1 MLEHLTECDI
11 AHANAFMILNY
22 QFYCCSNMFI
32 DNRDHS
38 EKCHQ
43 ICTILRTF
51 DLTDGKAI
59 YRTFGLHYSISYKLE
74 LSV

>member
-1 MLEHLTECDI
+1 MHEHLTECDI
-11 AHANAFMILNY
+11 AHVNAFMMLNY
-22 QFYCCSNMFI
+22 QFYCCSNLFI

-38 EKCHQ
+38 EKCAQ
-43 ICTILRTF
+43 ICLILHAF

-59 YRTFGLHYSISYKLE
+59 YRTFGLHYSINYKLE